1 MLMPECSGT
10 KHPDPKQADAANEIL
25 SMQAPAAADRLLS
38 QDKGKENRI
47 FCLPAPASAHG
58 SSLKTQ
64 GAGTPGVPAPPSF
77 RQRTIYL

>member
-1 MLMPECSGT
+1 MLMPEWSGT
-10 KHPDPKQADAANEIL
+10 RHPEKQADAANEIL

-64 GAGTPGVPAPPSF
+64 GAGTPGVPASPSF